1 MYKVDTDAK
10 QIAKLLPKTFTEL
23 HLLERFDIQEWIA
36 QSPEILG
43 EDLLIIAKELE
54 LPSRIRIDLLAID
67 RKGNLV
73 IIELKRDSS
82 GSDVE
87 WQAIKY
93 ASYCSNFLPED
104 IFSHYAKYLESDSDE
119 AQLKIEEF
127 LEEELESLNQGQRI
141 ILVAREFHSD
151 VASAVLWLRDFE
163 VDIKCVRLRPYMDAD
178 NDLFI
183 TPDTIIPL
191 PEAKDYVER
200 KELKRR
206 EQKQLTTVRSSFSL
220 EKGDFDN
227 AELERRLR
235 VTLARQSDLT
245 PRFVRFLEILLA
257 ENKVFGREEVK
268 QKLFEKG
275 IGADYSQTGR
285 YLSNISQFLTK
296 KSNPHLRQ
304 IISFTSGGPAGET
317 KDDYQLL
324 TEYRDLVES
333 LVGEWNAQTDSSAE
347 PSATH
352 TVGNP

>member
-1 MYKVDTDAK
+1 VYKVDTDAK
-10 QIAKLLPKTFTEL
+10 QIARLLPKTFTEL

-43 EDLLIIAKELE
+43 EDLLMIAKELE

-73 IIELKRDSS
+73 IIELKRDES
-82 GSDVE
+82 GSAVE

-104 IFSHYAKYLESDSDE
+104 IFSYYARYLESDSDE

-127 LEEELESLNQGQRI
+127 LDEELSSLNQGQRI
-141 ILVAREFHSD
+141 IMVAREFHSD

-178 NDLFI
+178 SDLFI

-200 KELKRR
+200 KEFKRR

-220 EKGDFDN
+220 EKGDFDD

-235 VTLARQSDLT
+235 TTLTRLSDLT
-245 PRFVRFLEILLA
+245 PRFVQFLEILLS
-257 ENKVFGREEVK
+257 EDRVFGREEVK
-268 QKLFEKG
+268 QKLFERG

-296 KSNPHLRQ
+296 KFNLHLRQ
-304 IISFTSGGPAGET
+304 IITFTSGGPAGET

-324 TEYRDLVES
+324 TGYRHLVQGVLNEWNMQNQPRVES
-333 LVGEWNAQTDSSAE
+333 STPGTVRNA
-347 PSATH
+347 
-352 TVGNP
+352 